1 MITST
6 ESSPSS
12 VGSLSR
18 VVPKSKVMRFLIV
31 GGWNTAFALILYG
44 VFVHTFTR
52 LLPTRLNWL
61 IADLSHI
68 ISTPIGI
75 TMAFLCYKHFVFQTK
90 GNYLREWL
98 RCFAVYSVSFPIGLV
113 VLPVATQLLST
124 LSYIHHYAVYVAGFV
139 NSVIIATYS
148 YFGHKKFS
156 FKR

>member
-1 MITST
+1 MITSI

-12 VGSLSR
+12 FVSLRR

-44 VFVHTFTR
+44 VFVRVFTR
-52 LLPTRLNWL
+52 LLPGRLNWL

-68 ISTPIGI
+68 TSTPIGI

-90 GNYLREWL
+90 GNYIREWL

-113 VLPVATQLLST
+113 VLPVATQLLSKF
-124 LSYIHHYAVYVAGFV
+124 SYTHHYEVYVAGLV
-139 NSVIIATYS
+139 TRPSLPRTAISAT
-148 YFGHKKFS
+148 
-156 FKR
+156 